1 MKPPD
6 FLVKGY
12 FSDGK
17 MEARLVV
24 LPRTAQRARDR
35 GKISAGIT
43 FLQTV
48 LFFKIHVAFHVLI
61 LRSQT
66 NCWSCITD
74 FKVRKCGRLQ
84 GYKLTTFEMFTNIS

>member
-17 MEARLVV
+17 MEARLAV
-24 LPRTAQRARDR
+24 LPRTAQRAGDR
-35 GKISAGIT
+35 GKISARIT

-48 LFFKIHVAFHVLI
+48 LFFKIHVALFHVLI
-61 LRSQT
+61 LHSQT
-66 NCWSCITD
+66 NC
-74 FKVRKCGRLQ
+74 
-84 GYKLTTFEMFTNIS
+84 